1 MDLVFDIETD
11 DIQATLVHCIVAQD
25 ANSGEIF
32 KFPPHK
38 LAEGYQFLTTADR
51 LIGHNIIGFDI
62 PLVEKFGGVDLSKIE
77 VIDTLVLSRLF
88 NPTRDGGHSLE
99 SWGYRLGLAKIGF
112 EDYLNYSAE
121 MLEYCVRDVQVNTLV
136 YNALRQESKGFSKS
150 CIEIE
155 QSVSKIIKQQEVN
168 GFKFDMI
175 AAGILLAELREKK
188 QIIEDDVHNTFKPKW
203 VDTKEV
209 TPYIKKDGNLSK
221 RGMTDDEYQRCL
233 DTSNFNPFMR
243 QTLQEFNL
251 VVANRLVSI
260 SLTLVGSRIGLHLQ
274 VSPLWMRKLCQKLH
288 TSMKL
293 NL

>member
-25 ANSGEIF
+25 ADSGEIF

-51 LIGHNIIGFDI
+51 LIGHNVIGFDI

-99 SWGYRLGLAKIGF
+99 SWGFRLGLAKIVF
-112 EDYLNYSAE
+112 EDYLNYSSE

-136 YNALRQESKGFSKS
+136 YNALRQESKGFSKE

-155 QSVSKIIKQQEVN
+155 QSVAKIVKQQEVN
-168 GFKFDMI
+168 GFKFDMKS
-175 AAGILLAELREKK
+175 AL
-188 QIIEDDVHNTFKPKW
+188 TF
-203 VDTKEV
+203 
-209 TPYIKKDGNLSK
+209 
-221 RGMTDDEYQRCL
+221 
-233 DTSNFNPFMR
+233 
-243 QTLQEFNL
+243 
-251 VVANRLVSI
+251 VS
-260 SLTLVGSRIGLHLQ
+260 RA
-274 VSPLWMRKLCQKLH
+274 
-288 TSMKL
+288 
-293 NL
+293 